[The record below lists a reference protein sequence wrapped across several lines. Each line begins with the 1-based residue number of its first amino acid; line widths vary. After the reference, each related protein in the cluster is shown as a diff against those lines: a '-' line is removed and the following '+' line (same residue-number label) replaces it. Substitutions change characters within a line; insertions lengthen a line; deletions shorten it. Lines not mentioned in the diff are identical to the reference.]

1 MSKPILLIAGGLS
14 IIQLDRV
21 AASSHG
27 PQCCKYGKI
36 RLLKYNSFSADLLK
50 NVPQLP
56 NIRLLK
62 YNIFSADLLKNVP
75 QLVHSTVNLVLA
87 ILFSTVCVC
96 SDHLKFLQIIMPQK
110 SVDETFSIPISSIVI
125 LIKDSLF

>member
-1 MSKPILLIAGGLS
+1 MSKPILLIVGGLS

-21 AASSHG
+21 AASSYG

-50 NVPQLP
+50 NVPQL
-56 NIRLLK
+56 
-62 YNIFSADLLKNVP
+62 
-75 QLVHSTVNLVLA
+75 VHCTVHLVLA
-87 ILFSTVCVC
+87 ILFFTVCVC
-96 SDHLKFLQIIMPQK
+96 SDHLKFLQIIMPQN